1 MHSQRTRS
9 HAEPRSLNMKNSRRV
24 WLRRGALAI
33 VVLLALA
40 VAASFFIDEPLRR
53 VIVRQMNAS
62 LKGYTATI
70 RAVSFHPIGLSLT
83 LHDLAFIQDKHPEPP
98 VFVAR
103 RLDASVQWRA
113 LLHGRVVADFVLT
126 DPTLHV
132 NRPQLLAEAADPTP
146 VKDHGW
152 QEAFQAIYPLKINR
166 VHVTNGAVTYVDEG
180 PFEPLEITQ
189 LSLTAE
195 NIRNIRSKERTYPS
209 DVRLEAVIFKTG
221 RVTVDGHADFLA
233 VPIPGLQGD
242 VVLERVDLNYFKPV
256 LSHGNVSIQ
265 GGTLSA
271 AGAFEYG
278 PTVRVADLK
287 QATISNVKVEYVST
301 ARTAGTPAKVTKET
315 VRAVERANNAPDL
328 HLRARS
334 VQIVDSRVGFQNK
347 QADPP
352 YRVFVDVARL
362 HVENFTNQRT
372 EGAMTATA
380 TGRFMGNGPT
390 QAVAHF
396 RPEVHGPDFDM
407 KVTIDATDLTTMNDM
422 LRAHGKFDVV
432 SGVFSFYSELKV
444 KNGQIQG
451 YVKPLFK
458 DVQAYDPAQDRHKSA
473 TRKVYEKLVTG
484 VSKLMK
490 NAPRKEV
497 ATEVDISGPVENPS
511 GNTLQ
516 AIVKLIQNAFFK
528 AILPGF
534 EREVRRPSE

>member
-1 MHSQRTRS
+1 MT
-9 HAEPRSLNMKNSRRV
+9 NSRRV
-24 WLRRGALAI
+24 WLRRGAFVIL
-33 VVLLALA
+33 VLLALA

-189 LSLTAE
+189 LTLTAE

-209 DVRLEAVIFKTG
+209 DVRLEAVIFRTG

-301 ARTAGTPAKVTKET
+301 PRTAGTPAKVAKET

-347 QADPP
+347 QTNPP
-352 YRVFVDVARL
+352 YRVFVDIARL

-390 QAVAHF
+390 QVVAHF
-396 RPEVHGPDFDM
+396 RPEVQGPDFDM
-407 KVTIDATDLTTMNDM
+407 KVAIDATDLTAMNDM
-422 LRAHGKFDVV
+422 LRAHGEFDVV

-444 KNGQIQG
+444 KNGQIRG

-458 DVQAYDPAQDRHKSA
+458 DVQAYDSAQDRHKSA

-484 VSKLMK
+484 ASKLMK
-490 NAPRKEV
+490 NVPRKEV

-511 GNTLQ
+511 GSTLQ

-534 EREVRRPSE
+534 DREVRRASE